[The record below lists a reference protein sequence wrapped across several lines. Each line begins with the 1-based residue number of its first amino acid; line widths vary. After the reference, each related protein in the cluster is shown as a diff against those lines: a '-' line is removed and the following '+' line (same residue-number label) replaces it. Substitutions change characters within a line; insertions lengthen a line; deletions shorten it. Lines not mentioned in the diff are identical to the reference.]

1 MFVKHV
7 CPPYPPPPIAPLTSV
22 TLTYWPQNQK
32 GSSTCQDY
40 TLPVCEVSWCLVKG
54 FSIYWSETKYL
65 STTDGPAYRPTSS
78 KQYTTVPSFFQRV
91 EGGIK
96 INLENNFMI
105 TVILVVMCRVSSV
118 CRITCADPE
127 AWTLTS
133 QDVAKHNISQKP
145 ARTWSSPL
153 YPSHTPAPL
162 CAAMRIC
169 AVRNYTNYCQR

>member
-1 MFVKHV
+1 MFAPHTPRPLLHHWPRWPWPTDPKIKKGHLHAKTTHYRYVKFHD
-7 CPPYPPPPIAPLTSV
+7 AWS
-22 TLTYWPQNQK
+22 K
-32 GSSTCQDY
+32 GSQYIDLKPNICR
-40 TLPVCEVSWCLVKG
+40 
-54 FSIYWSETKYL
+54 
-65 STTDGPAYRPTSS
+65 RPTD
-78 KQYTTVPSFFQRV
+78 QPTDRHLQNNIPSFFQRV
-91 EGGIK
+91 GEGGIK

-145 ARTWSSPL
+145 ARTWSLPL

-169 AVRNYTNYCQR
+169 AVRNYTNYCHR